1 MPKRHKVALIAEQ
14 KLIFCSQ
21 FLRDKRFGMEDMMKK
36 NMFIIVTLVIAVIVC
51 GVVLK
56 KKSKEWSSIEFKAV
70 VKENVTQSDGVV
82 RLIVDRTTQI
92 YGSPTN
98 SLGISK
104 ETKLLDAD
112 GKEISIN
119 SLKKDTPVK
128 VSLMDSSI
136 EEDIFYYPTVYE
148 IRIDE

>member
-1 MPKRHKVALIAEQ
+1 
-14 KLIFCSQ
+14 
-21 FLRDKRFGMEDMMKK
+21 MKK
-36 NMFIIVTLVIAVIVC
+36 KMFIIVAVVIAVIVC
-51 GVVLK
+51 GVGLK

-70 VKENVTQSDGVV
+70 VKENVTQSDGEV
-82 RLIVDRTTQI
+82 RLIVDRTTHI
-92 YGSPTN
+92 YGDPTN

-104 ETKLLDAD
+104 NTKILDSK
-112 GKEISIN
+112 GNEISIN

-128 VSLMDSSI
+128 VLLKDSSI

>member
-1 MPKRHKVALIAEQ
+1 
-14 KLIFCSQ
+14 
-21 FLRDKRFGMEDMMKK
+21 MMKK
-36 NMFIIVTLVIAVIVC
+36 KMFIIVAVVIAVIVC
-51 GVVLK
+51 GVGLK

-70 VKENVTQSDGVV
+70 VKENVTQSDGEV

-98 SLGISK
+98 ALGISK

-148 IRIDE
+148 IRIVE